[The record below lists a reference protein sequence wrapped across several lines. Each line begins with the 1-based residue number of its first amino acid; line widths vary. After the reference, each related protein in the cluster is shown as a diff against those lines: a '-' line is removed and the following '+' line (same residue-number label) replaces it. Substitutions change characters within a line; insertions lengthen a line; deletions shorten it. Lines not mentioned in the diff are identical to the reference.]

1 MEVTKH
7 KKSEQWQKQGHNEK
21 RGEKETGKYIRIILK
36 NKVLSELARVTVDYI
51 ILKFIFKDLETEL
64 IQ

>member
-51 ILKFIFKDLETEL
+51 ILKFIF
-64 IQ
+64 